1 MGPSEIRAFLER
13 HGLLARRD
21 LGQNFLCNEDLAVRL
36 TSLAG
41 VEPGDC
47 VVEIGTGL
55 GCLTRALAARAR
67 RVVTLEVDAG
77 LVRALRAEDCLPG
90 NVELLHADV
99 LRSDLGQLVAGC
111 EAPVRLVANLPYSI
125 SGPVLR
131 RLLDLRDSLVDWSVM
146 LQREVAERLLAA
158 PGSRAYGSLTVLH
171 RSMLEVG
178 KALTLAPR
186 CFFPVPKVRSSFL
199 RMRPLAK
206 PLLLAEELSW
216 LEPVVRAA
224 FGQRR
229 KTLVNAL
236 RGGALEPAPDA
247 EAVVRVLDGLG
258 IDRRARAESLD
269 VELLL
274 AVARALAPS
283 RSGSA

>member
-1 MGPSEIRAFLER
+1 MRASDIRAFLER
-13 HGLLARRD
+13 HRLLARRD
-21 LGQNFLCNEDLAVRL
+21 LGQNFLCDEGLAARL
-36 TSLAG
+36 VSLAG
-41 VEPGDC
+41 VEPGDS

-55 GCLTRALAARAR
+55 GLLTRALAARAH

-77 LVRALRAEDCLPG
+77 LVRALLAEGCLPA
-90 NVELLHADV
+90 NVELLHCDV
-99 LRSDLGQLVAGC
+99 LRSDLADLVAGC

-131 RLLDLRDSLVDWSVM
+131 RLLDLRGSLVDWSVM
-146 LQREVAERLLAA
+146 LQREVAERLLAG
-158 PGSRAYGSLTVLH
+158 PGSRSYGSLTVLH
-171 RSMLEVG
+171 RLMVEVG
-178 KALTLAPR
+178 KALTLEPQ

-206 PLLLAEELSW
+206 SLLVPEELSW
-216 LEPVVRAA
+216 VERVVRAA
-224 FGQRR
+224 FAQRR

-236 RGGALEPAPDA
+236 RGGALEPVPDA

-269 VELLL
+269 AERLL
-274 AVARALAPS
+274 AVARALP
-283 RSGSA
+283 RSGLA

>member
-1 MGPSEIRAFLER
+1 MRASEIRGFLKR

-21 LGQNFLCNEDLAVRL
+21 LGQNFLCDERLAARL
-36 TSLAG
+36 VSLAG
-41 VEPGDC
+41 VEPGDS

-55 GCLTRALAARAR
+55 GCLTRALAAQAR

-77 LVRALRAEDCLPG
+77 LVRGLGAEGCLPG

-99 LRSDLGQLVAGC
+99 LRSDLGDLVAGC

-131 RLLDLRDSLVDWSVM
+131 RLLDLRGTLVDWSVM
-146 LQREVAERLLAA
+146 LQREVAARLLAG
-158 PGSRAYGSLTVLH
+158 PGSRDYGSLTVLH
-171 RSMLEVG
+171 RLTVEVG
-178 KALTLAPR
+178 KALSLEPP

-206 PLLLAEELSW
+206 PLIVSEELSW
-216 LEPVVRAA
+216 VERVVRAGFA
-224 FGQRR
+224 QRR

-236 RGGALEPAPDA
+236 RAGGLEPAPDA
-247 EAVVRVLDGLG
+247 EAVFRVLDGLG

-269 VELLL
+269 AERLL

-283 RSGSA
+283 WSGSA

>member
-1 MGPSEIRAFLER
+1 VGPSDIRAFLER

-21 LGQNFLCNEDLAVRL
+21 LGQNFLCDEGLAVRL
-36 TSLAG
+36 VSLAG
-41 VEPGDC
+41 VEPGDS

-55 GCLTRALAARAR
+55 GLLTRALAERAR
-67 RVVTLEVDAG
+67 CVVTLEVDAG
-77 LVRALRAEDCLPG
+77 LVRALRAEGCLPG
-90 NVELLHADV
+90 NVELLHVDV
-99 LRSDLGQLVAGC
+99 LRSDLGRIVADCPG
-111 EAPVRLVANLPYSI
+111 PVRLVANLPYSI

-131 RLLDLRDSLVDWSVM
+131 RLLDLREVLLDWSVM
-146 LQREVAERLLAA
+146 LQREVAGRLLAG

-171 RSMLEVG
+171 RLMVDVG
-178 KALTLAPR
+178 KALNLEPR

-199 RMRPLAK
+199 RMRPLAT
-206 PLLLAEELSW
+206 PLLAPEELSW
-216 LEPVVRAA
+216 VERVVRSA

-247 EAVVRVLDGLG
+247 EAVGRALDALG

-269 VELLL
+269 VEQLL
-274 AVARALAPS
+274 AVARALSPS
-283 RSGSA
+283 GRRRT

>member
-21 LGQNFLCNEDLAVRL
+21 LGQNFLCNEGLAAHLV
-36 TSLAG
+36 SLAG
-41 VEPGDC
+41 VEPGDS

-55 GCLTRALAARAR
+55 GLLTRALAARAR

-77 LVRALRAEDCLPG
+77 LVRALRAEGCLPG

-99 LRSDLGQLVAGC
+99 LRSDLGRLVAGC

-131 RLLDLRDSLVDWSVM
+131 RLLDLCDTLVDWSVM
-146 LQREVAERLLAA
+146 LQREVAGRLLAG
-158 PGSRAYGSLTVLH
+158 PGTRAYGSLTVLH
-171 RSMLEVG
+171 RLMVEVG
-178 KALTLAPR
+178 KALTLEPQS
-186 CFFPVPKVRSSFL
+186 FFPVPKVRSSFL

-206 PLLLAEELSW
+206 PLLVAEELSW
-216 LEPVVRAA
+216 VEPVVRAA
-224 FGQRR
+224 FAQRR

-236 RGGALEPAPDA
+236 RGSALEPAPDV
-247 EAVVRVLDGLG
+247 EAVVRALDALG

-269 VELLL
+269 VEQLLS
-274 AVARALAPS
+274 VARALAPS
-283 RSGSA
+283 GRGRA

>member
-1 MGPSEIRAFLER
+1 MRASDIRAFLER

-21 LGQNFLCNEDLAVRL
+21 LGQNFLCNEGLAVRL
-36 TSLAG
+36 VSLAG
-41 VEPGDC
+41 VEPGDS

-77 LVRALRAEDCLPG
+77 LVRALRAESCLPG

-131 RLLDLRDSLVDWSVM
+131 RLLDLRDTLVDWSVM
-146 LQREVAERLLAA
+146 LQREVAGRLLAG
-158 PGSRAYGSLTVLH
+158 PGSRAYSSLTVLH
-171 RSMLEVG
+171 RLMVEVG
-178 KALTLAPR
+178 KALTLEPES
-186 CFFPVPKVRSSFL
+186 FFPVPKVRSSFL

-206 PLLLAEELSW
+206 PLLVAEELSW
-216 LEPVVRAA
+216 VERVVRSA
-224 FGQRR
+224 FAQRR

-236 RGGALEPAPDA
+236 RGGALEPAPDT
-247 EAVVRVLDGLG
+247 EAVVRALDALG

-269 VELLL
+269 VEQLLS
-274 AVARALAPS
+274 VARALAPS
-283 RSGSA
+283 GRGRA

>member
-1 MGPSEIRAFLER
+1 MRPSDIRAFLER

-21 LGQNFLCNEDLAVRL
+21 LGQNFLCNEGLAVRL

-41 VEPGDC
+41 VEPGDS

-131 RLLDLRDSLVDWSVM
+131 RLLDLRDALVDWSVM
-146 LQREVAERLLAA
+146 LQREVAERLLAG

-171 RSMLEVG
+171 RSMVEVG
-178 KALTLAPR
+178 RSLTLEPQ

-206 PLLLAEELSW
+206 PLLVAEELSW
-216 LEPVVRAA
+216 VEPVVRAA
-224 FGQRR
+224 FAQRR

-247 EAVVRVLDGLG
+247 EAVARALDALG

-269 VELLL
+269 VEQLLG
-274 AVARALAPS
+274 VARALVPS
-283 RSGSA
+283 GRGRA